1 MQKVSK
7 FQSFTSI
14 FDVGMLSRRNGQ
26 NRRSDDIRRE
36 WTLLGG
42 RIASDAMDDAEFR
55 EHEID
60 YGDLSSRGRS
70 INNQRIT
77 NEQPTNNQRTTND

>member
-1 MQKVSK
+1 M
-7 FQSFTSI
+7 TS
-14 FDVGMLSRRNGQ
+14 DG
-26 NRRSDDIRRE
+26 
-36 WTLLGG
+36 
-42 RIASDAMDDAEFR
+42 MDDGEIR

-77 NEQPTNNQRTTND
+77 NEQPTNNQRITNVYLQ